1 LISDEARIVN
11 LPEVATI
18 RVFTLDGTLI
28 RTINKNS
35 TDTSISWDLTTDE
48 GLPMAS
54 GMYLVHVDAPE
65 LNAEKVIKFGFIKK
79 RIQLDLF

>member
-1 LISDEARIVN
+1 
-11 LPEVATI
+11 
-18 RVFTLDGTLI
+18 
-28 RTINKNS
+28 
-35 TDTSISWDLTTDE
+35 
-48 GLPMAS
+48 MAS